1 MCLGPRPALVTAA
14 LLLISGAS
22 CAQELPRTLAHAD
35 LPVVTTPGAGWV
47 LPDSVRRYPATH
59 WKEGLLVGAAVGAL
73 FGAYLGQG
81 LCHDSETRHGRSCIP
96 SAVSG
101 AVVLA
106 VPTSVVGALVGGSFF
121 KRSPPDSA
129 LGIGS
134 PR

>member
-1 MCLGPRPALVTAA
+1 MCLGPCPALVTAA

-22 CAQELPRTLAHAD
+22 WAQESPPTLAHAD
-35 LPVVTTPGAGWV
+35 LPVVTMPGARWF
-47 LPDSVRRYPATH
+47 LPDSARRYSATH
-59 WKEGLLVGAAVGAL
+59 WKEGLLVGAAIGAL
-73 FGAYLGQG
+73 LGAYLGQG

-96 SAVSG
+96 SAVGG

-106 VPTSVVGALVGGSFF
+106 VPTSVVGALVGGSFS

-129 LGIGS
+129 LGIGT